1 MSSIDRKLE
10 NHATRNR
17 VAPDSTGDV
26 PGNTGVSVAYLA
38 LAFRMDARTV
48 KERLKACPIHSYKNR
63 GTKMK
68 TVLYDLAT
76 AASFLVTPALT
87 SKDYLRAVK
96 RNELP
101 PALQQQVW
109 DALLK
114 RQRWEENAGELWR
127 TESVRNV
134 LGSTFQTIKFQMQLW
149 LETLERQVEVTP
161 AQRKLIIKMVDGL
174 QKEIYDALVKQGEA
188 GETGPQ
194 SSEMEELTG
203 ETGSVADIIADM
215 NSPEPE
221 EWESLV

>member
-1 MSSIDRKLE
+1 MSAIDQKLE

-26 PGNTGVSVAYLA
+26 PGNTGVTVAYLA

-48 KERLKACPIHSYKNR
+48 KERLKSCPIHSYKNR

-68 TVLYDLAT
+68 TILYDLAT
-76 AASFLVTPALT
+76 AASYLVTPALT

-101 PALQQQVW
+101 AALQQQVW

-127 TESVRNV
+127 TENVRAV

-149 LETLERQVEVTP
+149 LETLERQVEVSP
-161 AQRKLIIKMVDGL
+161 AQRKLLMELVDGL
-174 QKEIYDALVKQGEA
+174 QKEIYDALVKQGEES
-188 GETGPQ
+188 ETGPQ
-194 SSEMEELTG
+194 TG
-203 ETGSVADIIADM
+203 EMQDLVGESGSVAEIIADM

-221 EWESLV
+221 AWESLV